1 MGWYEDQVNQR
12 RESDKEMLEESFI
25 RISGVVLGRKDADE
39 KRRDRVISKTAIDEI
54 LKYYRYKKVNIPE
67 NVTRED
73 ERLDYCLR
81 PHGVMRR
88 SAKLEPGWYKDAFGP
103 MITHRKDNGE
113 AVALIP
119 EQVRGYWYRDTETGK
134 RISIN
139 KKNADQFEDDAI
151 CFYRPL
157 PQKQLGISDLI
168 RFQRRSIAGADVI
181 RVILSTLIITS
192 VGMLTPRIT
201 KALTG
206 PILNKGELSA
216 LNGVLVALVAFA
228 IASRLIGVIKSSL
241 TRRIESKVNIG
252 VQAAMIIR
260 MISLPTRFF
269 RRFSAGELKQRIL
282 SVNSLSSLLTSLVM
296 GFGFTTISSLLYIV
310 QIFNFAPAL
319 AVPAIITIL
328 VTVTFSLIVTLRQI
342 KISKKQMEFEAAESG
357 MSYSIISGIQK
368 IRLSGSEKRVFA
380 RWLNAFTDS
389 AELSY
394 NPPTFLKISGV
405 INMAISLFSTIIL
418 YDLAVRSGMD
428 TSAYYAFSS
437 SYGMVM
443 GAFSSL
449 ADIITSAARIKP
461 IMDLAEPFLKEIP
474 ETSEDKELVTQM
486 SGRIEISHLS
496 FRYEEDTPYILK
508 DLTLKINPGEY
519 IAIVGRTGCGKSTL
533 IRLLLGFESP
543 ETGSVFYDGKDLNN
557 LDLSSLRRKIGTVLQ
572 SDGLFQGDI
581 YSNIVITAPDLPME
595 AAWEAAE
602 TAGIADDIRAMPM
615 GMATMISEGQG
626 GISGGQRQRL
636 MIARAIAPKPKILIF
651 DEATSALDNKTQ
663 RQVSEAL
670 DRMGCTRIVIAH
682 RLSTIRHC
690 DRILV
695 LDGGSIV
702 EDGTYDELIAKGGYF
717 AELVERQ
724 RLDAEGTEG

>member
-12 RESDKEMLEESFI
+12 RESDKEVLEESFI

-54 LKYYRYKKVNIPE
+54 MKYYRYKKVNIPE

-228 IASRLIGVIKSSL
+228 ISSRLIGVIKSSL

-474 ETSEDKELVTQM
+474 EISEDKELVTQM

>member
-1 MGWYEDQVNQR
+1 MGWYENQVKER
-12 RESDKEMLEESFI
+12 RESDRQMLEESFV
-25 RISGVVLGRKDADE
+25 RISGVVMGRRDADE
-39 KRRDRVISKTAIDEI
+39 KRSNRVIARSAIEDI
-54 LKYYRYKKVNIPE
+54 LKYYRYKKVTIPDT
-67 NVTRED
+67 VTE
-73 ERLDYCLR
+73 EGEQLDYCLR

-88 SAKLEPGWYKDAFGP
+88 SVKLEKGWHHDAFGP
-103 MITHRKDNGE
+103 MITHRKDDGT

-119 EQVRGYWYRDTETGK
+119 EPVRGYWYRDPNTG
-134 RISIN
+134 RRVIITGRN
-139 KKNADQFEDDAI
+139 EEQFENDAI
-151 CFYRPL
+151 CFYRSL
-157 PQKQLGISDLI
+157 PQKQLGIKDLI
-168 RFQRRSIAGADVI
+168 LFLRRSIATDDVI
-181 RVILSTLIITS
+181 RIILSTLVITM
-192 VGMLTPRIT
+192 VGMLSPRVT

-206 PILNKGELSA
+206 PILNAGRLSA
-216 LNGVLVALVAFA
+216 LNGVLIALVTFA
-228 IASRLIGVIKSSL
+228 VASRLVALIKSSL
-241 TRRIESKVNIG
+241 TRRIEAKTTVS

-282 SVNSLSSLLTSLVM
+282 SVNSLCSLLTSLVL

-319 AVPAIITIL
+319 ALPAILTIL
-328 VTVTFSLIVTLRQI
+328 VTVAYSMITTLWQI
-342 KISKKQMEFEAAESG
+342 KISRQQMEYQAAESG

-368 IRLSGSEKRVFA
+368 IRLSGSEKRVFS
-380 RWLNAFTDS
+380 RWLNTYSDS
-389 AELSY
+389 SELTY
-394 NPPTFLKISGV
+394 NPPTFMKMSGV
-405 INMAISLFSTIIL
+405 INMAISLISTIIL
-418 YDLAVRSGMD
+418 YGLAVTSGMD
-428 TSAYYAFSS
+428 TSAYYAFSA

-443 GAFSSL
+443 AAFSSL
-449 ADIITSAARIKP
+449 TDIITNAARIKP
-461 IMDLAEPFLKEIP
+461 ILDLAEPFLKEIP

-486 SGRIEISHLS
+486 SGRTEISHLT
-496 FRYEEDTPYILK
+496 FRYDEETPYILK
-508 DLTLKINPGEY
+508 DLSLKINPGEY

-533 IRLLLGFESP
+533 IRLLLGFEQP
-543 ETGSVFYDGKDLNN
+543 ETGSVFYDGKDLKN

-581 YSNIVITAPDLPME
+581 YSNIVITAPQLTMDE
-595 AAWEAAE
+595 AWEAAE

-695 LDGGSIV
+695 LNGGSIV

-724 RLDAEGTEG
+724 RLDTEEAEG

>member
-12 RESDKEMLEESFI
+12 RESDQQMLEESFV
-25 RISGVVLGRKDADE
+25 RISSVVLGHKQADQ
-39 KRRDRVISKTAIDEI
+39 KRDNRIITKSAIEEI
-54 LKYYRYKKVNIPE
+54 LKYYRYKKVNIPDI
-67 NVTRED
+67 VTEED
-73 ERLDYCLR
+73 EQLEYCLR
-81 PHGVMRR
+81 PHSIMRR
-88 SAKLEPGWYKDAFGP
+88 PVKLEQGWYRDAFGP
-103 MITHRKDNGE
+103 MITHRKEDGT

-119 EQVRGYWYRDTETGK
+119 EPVRGYWYRDAQTG
-134 RISIN
+134 RRVIITS
-139 KKNADQFEDDAI
+139 KNADQFESEAI
-151 CFYRPL
+151 CFYRAL
-157 PQKQLGISDLI
+157 PQKQLGIKDLMV
-168 RFQRRSIAGADVI
+168 FLHYSITRDDVI
-181 RVILSTLIITS
+181 RIMLATLVITS
-192 VGMLTPRIT
+192 VGMLSPRVT

-206 PILNKGELSA
+206 PILNAGKLSA
-216 LNGVLVALVAFA
+216 LNGVLIALVTFA
-228 IASRLIGVIKSSL
+228 LAAKLVGLIKNSL
-241 TRRIESKVNIG
+241 TRRIESKTTIS

-269 RRFSAGELKQRIL
+269 SRFSAGELKQRIL
-282 SVNSLSSLLTSLVM
+282 SVNSLCSMLVSLVL
-296 GFGFTTISSLLYIV
+296 GFGFTTISSMMYIV
-310 QIFNFAPAL
+310 QIFKFAPAL
-319 AVPAIITIL
+319 ALPAIITIL
-328 VTVTFSLIVTLRQI
+328 VTVTFSLVVTMQQI
-342 KISKKQMEFEAAESG
+342 KISKKQMEFEAVESG

-380 RWLNAFTDS
+380 RWLNAYTDGT
-389 AELSY
+389 ELAY
-394 NPPTFLKISGV
+394 NPPLFMKVSGV

-418 YDLAVRSGMD
+418 YDLSVRNGMD
-428 TSAYYAFSS
+428 TSAYYAFSA

-443 GAFSSL
+443 AAFSSV
-449 ADIITSAARIKP
+449 ADIITSAAKIKP
-461 IMDLAEPFLKEIP
+461 ILELAEPFLKEVP
-474 ETSEDKELVTQM
+474 ETSEDKEPVTQI
-486 SGRIEISHLS
+486 SGQIEINHLT
-496 FRYEEDTPYILK
+496 FRYDEETPYILK
-508 DLTLKINPGEY
+508 DLSLKINPGEY

-533 IRLLLGFESP
+533 IRLLLGFEQP
-543 ETGSVFYDGKDLNN
+543 ETGSIFYDGKDLSN
-557 LDLSSLRRKIGTVLQ
+557 LDLSSLRRRIGTVLQ

-581 YSNIVITAPDLPME
+581 YSNIVITAPHLTMKE
-595 AAWEAAE
+595 AWEAAE
-602 TAGIADDIRAMPM
+602 TAGIANDIRAMPM

-702 EDGTYDELIAKGGYF
+702 EDGTYDELISKGGYF

-724 RLDAEGTEG
+724 RLDTEEAEG